1 MQEITGIPNE
11 SKAGPRGWKRKAA
24 IFLSSQSLSLFGSM
38 LVQYAIIWHIT
49 LSTESGG
56 VLTIAM
62 VAGFLPQI
70 AISLFAGVWA
80 DRYPRKLLI
89 IGSDLLTAT
98 STLILALF
106 FLLGYQELWM
116 IFVLSAIRSVGAGIQ
131 SPAVNALLPQIVP
144 GDRLLRV
151 NSING
156 TLQPFIMIA
165 APVTA
170 GALLSFSRLESILM
184 IDVVTAAIAIGL
196 LTTLRVPP
204 LERVP
209 APPRGYLDDLR
220 AGMRYAVGN
229 RAISTLFGFFALV
242 WFLVVPAAFLS
253 PLLVARSYGEEVWK
267 LTANEVTF
275 FGGSILG
282 GIIMTA
288 WGGFKNKFRTIGMT
302 CIAWALLFAALGLAR
317 DFSLYLILMVLS
329 GIPMPFLN
337 ASTTTLL
344 QEIVPGDMQGRV
356 FSLQQLIVST
366 VMPIGLAV
374 FGPLADVVSVETL
387 LVVASALMAVPGL
400 WLYLGKHSDSRAPG
414 PSEADL
420 NTQPEGPYRAP
431 REAAAD

>member
-1 MQEITGIPNE
+1 M
-11 SKAGPRGWKRKAA
+11 
-24 IFLSSQSLSLFGSM
+24 FGSM
-38 LVQYAIIWHIT
+38 LVQYAIIWHVT

-89 IGSDLLTAT
+89 IGSDMLTAT
-98 STLILALF
+98 STLILAMF

-116 IFVLSAIRSVGAGIQ
+116 IFVLSGIRSVGAGIQ

-144 GDRLLRV
+144 GEKLLRV

-184 IDVVTAAIAIGL
+184 IDVATAAIAIGL
-196 LTTLRVPP
+196 LLALSVPP
-204 LERVP
+204 LERAV
-209 APPRGYLDDLR
+209 AAEGGYLEDLR
-220 AGMRYAVGN
+220 AGMRYIAGN
-229 RAISTLFGFFALV
+229 RAISTLFVFFALV

-282 GIIMTA
+282 GMIMTA

-302 CIAWALLFAALGLAR
+302 CIAWAVLFAALGLAR
-317 DFSLYLILMVLS
+317 DFSLYLVLMVLS

-400 WLYLGKHSDSRAPG
+400 WLYLSKHSESSGQGPG
-414 PSEADL
+414 AADL
-420 NTQPEGPYRAP
+420 RTQPDLRSGAP

>member
-1 MQEITGIPNE
+1 M
-11 SKAGPRGWKRKAA
+11 
-24 IFLSSQSLSLFGSM
+24 
-38 LVQYAIIWHIT
+38 
-49 LSTESGG
+49 
-56 VLTIAM
+56 
-62 VAGFLPQI
+62 
-70 AISLFAGVWA
+70 WA

-89 IGSDLLTAT
+89 IGADLLTAT
-98 STLILALF
+98 STLILAAF

-116 IFVLSAIRSVGAGIQ
+116 IFALSGIRSVGAGIQ

-144 GDRLLRV
+144 GEKLLRV

-196 LTTLRVPP
+196 LVTLRVPP
-204 LERVP
+204 LVRAT
-209 APPRGYLDDLR
+209 APQRGYFEDLR
-220 AGMRYAVGN
+220 AGMRYSAGN
-229 RAISTLFGFFALV
+229 RAISTLFIFFALV

-267 LTANEVTF
+267 LTANEVAF

-282 GIIMTA
+282 GGIMTA
-288 WGGFKNKFRTIGMT
+288 WGGFKNKFRTIGTT
-302 CIAWALLFAALGLAR
+302 CIAWAVLFAALGLAR
-317 DFSLYLILMVLS
+317 DFNLYLGLMVLS

-387 LVVASALMAVPGL
+387 LVVASALMAGPGV
-400 WLYLGKHSDSRAPG
+400 WLYLSKRSESHNQGPG
-414 PSEADL
+414 AADL
-420 NTQPEGPYRAP
+420 PVQRELRSSGP

>member
-1 MQEITGIPNE
+1 MHDITRMQAEGSASPM
-11 SKAGPRGWKRKAA
+11 AWKKKAA
-24 IFLSSQSLSLFGSM
+24 IFLSSQSVSLFGSM

-56 VLTIAM
+56 VLTAAM

-98 STLILALF
+98 STLVLAVF

-144 GDRLLRV
+144 EENLLRV

-184 IDVVTAAIAIGL
+184 IDVVTAAIAIVLLMTLNVPHLKRSAGL
-196 LTTLRVPP
+196 
-204 LERVP
+204 EK
-209 APPRGYLDDLR
+209 GYLEDLR
-220 AGMRYAVGN
+220 AGFRYAS
-229 RAISTLFGFFALV
+229 RSRPISMLFVFFALV

-253 PLLVARSYGEEVWK
+253 PLLVARSYGQEVWK

-282 GIIMTA
+282 GVVMTA

-302 CIAWALLFAALGLAR
+302 CIAWAVLFAALGLAR
-317 DFSLYLILMVLS
+317 DFTLYLILMVLS
-329 GIPMPFLN
+329 GLPMPFLN

-344 QEIVPGDMQGRV
+344 QEIVPGEMQGRI

-374 FGPLADVVSVETL
+374 FGPLADVVSVEAI
-387 LVVASALMAVPGL
+387 LVAASALMALPGA
-400 WLYLGKHSDSRAPG
+400 WLFLSKEAGGRG
-414 PSEADL
+414 PSLSNADAHDGS
-420 NTQPEGPYRAP
+420 QIASSGPW
-431 REAAAD
+431 EAAAD